1 MGTFTN
7 RLTNQSSHFRQT
19 QLNYN
24 PSFRYLFLYCE
35 LSFSSQSWIAAATWA
50 VILLT
55 RLATVLRRELQLATT
70 AEPKDTSVANA
81 LQLLS
86 QSPATNVE
94 AKLTL
99 LVTAL
104 KPAPLAAV
112 VLAGVVLAVM
122 VVLAG
127 AVPAGMPTAVEVA
140 AVVVSAIVAAVKVT

>member
-1 MGTFTN
+1 
-7 RLTNQSSHFRQT
+7 
-19 QLNYN
+19 
-24 PSFRYLFLYCE
+24 
-35 LSFSSQSWIAAATWA
+35 

-94 AKLTL
+94 ANLTL

-104 KPAPLAAV
+104 KPALLAAV

-127 AVPAGMPTAVEVA
+127 AVRAGMPTAVAAVA
-140 AVVVSAIVAAVKVT
+140 AAAVVSAIAVVVKVT